1 MKRII
6 TLLSVVLAFNAS
18 SQIEG
23 MWKLAPQQG
32 ALAVGTTEGSGSLWS
47 NPLSEVTSRACLFD
61 DSISFDA
68 SGNMIQYM
76 DGSTW
81 IEEWQGSNPPACGA
95 PVAPHDGTT
104 NAPYTYVYD
113 SGAGTLTV
121 NGVGAHLGLPKAVNG
136 SEINSSANAPASI
149 TYNVSFVN
157 NNNTMIAD
165 INCGASLWWRFIYQR
180 TNAVNAPNP
189 MVTFQVDMS
198 DYSGTASLANGVYI
212 NGSYNNWVGSGDLM
226 TNIGNNIWEITLEI
240 PVGNIQ
246 FIYNIDNYA
255 DFEGFSASD
264 ACIDPFDDG
273 FYNRYY
279 EVTSDATL
287 PVVCF
292 NSCEACVTGIE
303 GNDISFFNVYPN
315 PSNSAFNISSENNF
329 DSIILFDLSGKVIF
343 SDAVDV
349 KEYTL
354 NLTGIFAGTYIMEV
368 TSDKGTYR
376 KEVVVL

>member
-1 MKRII
+1 MKKII
-6 TLLSVVLAFNAS
+6 TLLSVVLAFNS
-18 SQIEG
+18 FSQIEG

-32 ALAVGTTEGSGSLWS
+32 ALAVGPNLGDGSWWS
-47 NPLSEVTSRACLFD
+47 NTLADVTTRACLFD

-68 SGNMIQYM
+68 LGNMVHYQ

-81 IEEWQGSNPPACGA
+81 LETWQGAAQEECGT

-121 NGVGAHLGLPKAVNG
+121 NGIGAHIGLPKVANG
-136 SEINSSANAPASI
+136 GEITNPVDAPSSI
-149 TYNVSFVN
+149 TYDVSFVN
-157 NNNTMIAD
+157 GNNTMIAD
-165 INCGASLWWRFIYQR
+165 INIGVGYWRFIYQR
-180 TNAVNAPNP
+180 TDAINAPNP

-198 DYSGTASLANGVYI
+198 DYVGTIGTGVYL
-212 NGSYNNWVGSGDLM
+212 NGTMNAWCGDCAPM
-226 TNIGNNIWEITLEI
+226 TNIGNNIWELEVEL
-240 PVGNIQ
+240 PVGSVQYI
-246 FIYNIDNYA
+246 FTVDGWTDLEVFA
-255 DFEGFSASD
+255 ATD
-264 ACIDPFDDG
+264 ACIDPIDDG

-315 PSNSAFNISSENNF
+315 PSNSTFNISSENNF
-329 DSIILFDLSGKVIF
+329 NSIILYDLSGKVIF
-343 SDAVDV
+343 SDTVDA

-354 NLTGIFAGTYIMEV
+354 NLNGIYSGTYIMEI
-368 TSDKGTYR
+368 SSEKGTYR